1 MGTTIL
7 LLLLVD
13 EVGFKVGVP
22 VGLVFVFVFV
32 LLVVVEVVLVFVDD
46 IVLLVPST
54 AAEDEVKD
62 KEEDPSLASLL
73 QDHKPS
79 QHPKHPHRQKMKT
92 HLHIRHTIL
101 SCLVSY
107 NRSIWLI
114 PNLFRTRTFVEVF
127 FSGVLSGPGIDIDID
142 VGVGGD
148 AVVAEEKVRV
158 GFVVVVVVPA
168 AVDAQADVV
177 GEVTDHEDTPARSAI
192 PDGEILLSSLL

>member
-62 KEEDPSLASLL
+62 KEEDPSLASL
-73 QDHKPS
+73 
-79 QHPKHPHRQKMKT
+79 
-92 HLHIRHTIL
+92 LHIRHTIL